1 MTPQDFAFLA
11 ALIRERS
18 GLVITAEKAYLV
30 DNRLKPLASERGFG
44 SLDALVAALRTG
56 RDEKL
61 KRDVVEL
68 MTTNETLFFR
78 DTKPFDL
85 LRDTVLPQLTQA
97 RSRGRPLRIWSA
109 ACSTGQEAYSIAIT
123 VKENAARFRDWP
135 VEIVGSD
142 ISPAVLAKARAGVYS
157 QFEVQRGMPIKL
169 LIKYF
174 KQVEAQWEI
183 NADLKAMVHFREHN
197 ILQDL
202 SILGTFDIVFCRNL
216 LIYFDNPTKQQ
227 VLERI
232 SRITA
237 TDGVLFL
244 GGTETVIGITSRF
257 SPVPGSRG
265 MYQLADNDGGAQRLR
280 RANVA

>member
-18 GLVITAEKAYLV
+18 GLVLTTEKSYLV
-30 DNRLKPLASERGFG
+30 DNRLKPLAVERGFG
-44 SLDALVAALRTG
+44 SLAALVTALRSSG
-56 RDEKL
+56 DEQL
-61 KRDVVEL
+61 KRNVVEL

-85 LRDTVLPQLTQA
+85 LRDSVLPRISQA
-97 RSRGRPLRIWSA
+97 RVKGRPLRIWSA

-123 VKENAARFRDWP
+123 IKENESRLRDWP
-135 VEIVGSD
+135 VEIVGTD
-142 ISPAVLAKARAGVYS
+142 ISVNVLTKARAGTYS

-174 KQVEAQWEI
+174 KQMESNWQI
-183 NADLKAMVHFREHN
+183 NDGIKSMVKFREHN

-202 SILGTFDIVFCRNL
+202 SALGRFDIVFCRNL
-216 LIYFDNPTKQQ
+216 LIYFDSETKRQ
-227 VLERI
+227 VLQKIGRLL
-232 SRITA
+232 SP
-237 TDGVLFL
+237 DGVLFL

-257 SPVPGSRG
+257 EPVPGNRG
-265 MYQLADNDGGAQRLR
+265 MYQLSGGGAQGMHE
-280 RANVA
+280 ANVA